1 MKAIVFSELGGPE
14 VLSLA
19 EVPKPYIG
27 KTFPLAQAPDAH
39 RYIQS
44 RQSTGKLI
52 ITP

>member
-19 EVPKPYIG
+19 EVPK
-27 KTFPLAQAPDAH
+27 LPD
-39 RYIQS
+39 
-44 RQSTGKLI
+44 GKLI